1 MYPQSNSHLE
11 HKHDLSG
18 LIDSSKIQ
26 NSPDLLELPSIANH
40 ISCFY
45 VKANSANDLSLG
57 IDNFNK
63 PSIFDSLLSFES
75 QASSDEILAIKAIKN
90 EVRLSR
96 IKRDLES
103 YFSSI
108 YNPKIF
114 LFYLFL
120 CEISIFNRT
129 NSVFFD
135 LGQITY
141 RYNNCTKTIILWLN
155 ELKDLG
161 LLDFIKSKNTFFVT
175 LKNYQ
180 QSKVFKLSQIYQRKE
195 KERLIELLN
204 QQQLANHQQTQESI
218 KKSTNTSAT
227 TSTTQ
232 AHANSTQTINDEKP
246 LLYPQKPFEATI
258 TTREKIKDNPLRFF
272 RDMELYLRHLSRLS
286 AKKGYVYEFEGEK
299 YILSPNRFNDLRKWK
314 DIVFEFQALDD
325 CQKFISIP
333 YHFLTNAKPPNIF
346 HIHHQKIFKKYIREA
361 LKTLLVQKPPQECK
375 KRKDFKTLV
384 KGCKNEQVA

>member
-1 MYPQSNSHLE
+1 M
-11 HKHDLSG
+11 
-18 LIDSSKIQ
+18 
-26 NSPDLLELPSIANH
+26 
-40 ISCFY
+40 
-45 VKANSANDLSLG
+45 
-57 IDNFNK
+57 
-63 PSIFDSLLSFES
+63 SFES
-75 QASSDEILAIKAIKN
+75 QISSDEILEIESIKN

-108 YNPKIF
+108 FNPKIF

-135 LGQITY
+135 LRQITY
-141 RYNNCTKTIILWLN
+141 RYNNCEKTIIIWLN

-161 LLDFIKSKNTFFVT
+161 LLDFIKNKNTFFVT

-180 QSKVFKLSQIYQRKE
+180 QSKAFRLSQIYQSKE

-204 QQQLANHQQTQESI
+204 QQQLVNQQQMQESI
-218 KKSTNTSAT
+218 STNTSAT
-227 TSTTQ
+227 Q
-232 AHANSTQTINDEKP
+232 AHANNTQTTNDEKP

-272 RDMELYLRHLSRLS
+272 RDMELYLRHLSRTS
-286 AKKGYVYEFEGEK
+286 AKKGFVYEFEGEK

-314 DIVFEFQALDD
+314 DIVFEFQVLDD

-346 HIHHQKIFKKYIREA
+346 HIHHQNIFKKQIREA

-375 KRKDFKTLV
+375 KHKDFKTLTKASSSKFTIPKRRSSTKQKRTGRNSKCV
-384 KGCKNEQVA
+384 YAGTNIIRYETRCKWYYSKNRARANENPTNHYHKRG

>member
-26 NSPDLLELPSIANH
+26 NLPDLLELPSIANH

-45 VKANSANDLSLG
+45 VKADSANDLSLG
-57 IDNFNK
+57 IDNFNE

-75 QASSDEILAIKAIKN
+75 QMSSDEILVIKAIKN
-90 EVRLSR
+90 EVLLSR

-108 YNPKIF
+108 CNPKIF

-120 CEISIFNRT
+120 CEISIFNCA

-161 LLDFIKSKNTFFVT
+161 LLDFIKGKNKNTFFVT

-180 QSKVFKLSQIYQRKE
+180 QSKTFKLSQIYQRKE

-204 QQQLANHQQTQESI
+204 QQQLANHQQAQESI

-227 TSTTQ
+227 QARANNTQ
-232 AHANSTQTINDEKP
+232 AINDEKP
-246 LLYPQKPFEATI
+246 LLYPQKPLEATI
-258 TTREKIKDNPLRFF
+258 TTREKIKDNPLRF
-272 RDMELYLRHLSRLS
+272 
-286 AKKGYVYEFEGEK
+286 
-299 YILSPNRFNDLRKWK
+299 
-314 DIVFEFQALDD
+314 
-325 CQKFISIP
+325 
-333 YHFLTNAKPPNIF
+333 
-346 HIHHQKIFKKYIREA
+346 
-361 LKTLLVQKPPQECK
+361 
-375 KRKDFKTLV
+375 
-384 KGCKNEQVA
+384 

>member
-1 MYPQSNSHLE
+1 MYPQYSSHLE
-11 HKHDLSG
+11 CKDDLSD
-18 LIDSSKIQ
+18 LIESGKIQ
-26 NSPDLLELPSIANH
+26 ILPDSLKLPNIANH

-45 VKANSANDLSLG
+45 VKGDSANDLSLG

-63 PSIFDSLLSFES
+63 LSIFDSLLSFES
-75 QASSDEILAIKAIKN
+75 QISSDEILTIKAIKN

-108 YNPKIF
+108 CNPKIF

-161 LLDFIKSKNTFFVT
+161 LLDFTKSKNTFFVT
-175 LKNYQ
+175 LKHYQ
-180 QSKVFKLSQIYQRKE
+180 QSKVFKLSQIYQCKE
-195 KERLIELLN
+195 EKLIELLN
-204 QQQLANHQQTQESI
+204 QQQLANNQQAQESI
-218 KKSTNTSAT
+218 KKSTNTSA
-227 TSTTQ
+227 TQ

-272 RDMELYLRHLSRLS
+272 RDMELYLRHLSRVS
-286 AKKGYVYEFEGEK
+286 AKKDYVYEFEGEK

-346 HIHHQKIFKKYIREA
+346 HIHHQKIFKKHIREA

>member
-11 HKHDLSG
+11 CKHDLSG

-26 NSPDLLELPSIANH
+26 NLPDLLELPSIANL

-45 VKANSANDLSLG
+45 VKADSANDLSLG
-57 IDNFNK
+57 IDNFNE

-75 QASSDEILAIKAIKN
+75 QVSSDEILAIKAIKN

-108 YNPKIF
+108 CNPKIF

-120 CEISIFNRT
+120 CEISIFNRV

-161 LLDFIKSKNTFFVT
+161 LLVFVKSKNTFFVT

-180 QSKVFKLSQIYQRKE
+180 QSKVFRLPQIYQRKE

-204 QQQLANHQQTQESI
+204 QQQLANHQQAQESI

-232 AHANSTQTINDEKP
+232 AHANNTQAINDEKP

-272 RDMELYLRHLSRLS
+272 RDIWNFIY
-286 AKKGYVYEFEGEK
+286 
-299 YILSPNRFNDLRKWK
+299 
-314 DIVFEFQALDD
+314 DICRV
-325 CQKFISIP
+325 
-333 YHFLTNAKPPNIF
+333 
-346 HIHHQKIFKKYIREA
+346 
-361 LKTLLVQKPPQECK
+361 
-375 KRKDFKTLV
+375 
-384 KGCKNEQVA
+384 

>member
-26 NSPDLLELPSIANH
+26 NLPDLLELPSIANH

-45 VKANSANDLSLG
+45 VKADSTNSTNDLSLG
-57 IDNFNK
+57 IDNFNES
-63 PSIFDSLLSFES
+63 SIFDSLLSFEN
-75 QASSDEILAIKAIKN
+75 QMSSNEILAIKAIKN

-108 YNPKIF
+108 CNPKIF

-120 CEISIFNRT
+120 CEISILNRT
-129 NSVFFD
+129 NRAFFD

-161 LLDFIKSKNTFFVT
+161 LLDFVKNKNTFLVT
-175 LKNYQ
+175 LKSYQ
-180 QSKVFKLSQIYQRKE
+180 QSKAFRLSQIYQRKE
-195 KERLIELLN
+195 ERLIELSN
-204 QQQLANHQQTQESI
+204 QQQLANQQQAQESV
-218 KKSTNTSAT
+218 KKSTNTSA
-227 TSTTQ
+227 TQ

-246 LLYPQKPFEATI
+246 LLYPQKPLEATI

-325 CQKFISIP
+325 SQKFISIP

-346 HIHHQKIFKKYIREA
+346 HIHHQKIFKKHIREA

-375 KRKDFKTLV
+375 KRKQKNFKTFV

>member
-26 NSPDLLELPSIANH
+26 NLPDLLELPSIANH

-45 VKANSANDLSLG
+45 VKADSANDLSLG
-57 IDNFNK
+57 IDNFNE

-75 QASSDEILAIKAIKN
+75 QLSSDEILAIKAVKN

-96 IKRDLES
+96 IKRDLEN
-103 YFSSI
+103 YFSNI
-108 YNPKIF
+108 CNPKIF

-120 CEISIFNRT
+120 CEISIFNRA

-161 LLDFIKSKNTFFVT
+161 LLDFVKNKNTFFVT
-175 LKNYQ
+175 LKSYQ

-204 QQQLANHQQTQESI
+204 QQQLANHQQAQESI
-218 KKSTNTSAT
+218 KKSTN

-272 RDMELYLRHLSRLS
+272 RDMELYLRHFSRLS

-325 CQKFISIP
+325 SQKFISIP

-346 HIHHQKIFKKYIREA
+346 HIHHQKIFKKHIREA